1 MKAVAAEGTGA
12 ETDPMAIPRSPW
24 RTRAD
29 VPAVAEDV
37 AAEDVPLVEASL
49 ADDG

>member
-37 AAEDVPLVEASL
+37 PLVEASL